1 MRQPT
6 ILLTDDEPG
15 IRRALREVLEFEG
28 YAILEADGAQQA
40 FAVIDREPVDL
51 MMLDVKMQG
60 KDGLEILAD
69 LRDRGVEFP
78 IIMLSGHGTIDTAIQ
93 STRLGAFDFLQK
105 PPDLNRLLIS
115 VRNALD
121 RNRLVSQNRT
131 MRRKISQVKEIIG
144 ESAVIETIRQT
155 IARVAQTDARVLIT
169 GENGT
174 GKELV
179 ARWLHEQSKRNG
191 GPIVDVNCAAIPTE
205 LIESE
210 LFGHEKGAF
219 TGAVR
224 QRIGKFEEAN
234 GGTLFLDEIG
244 DLSLAAQAKV
254 LRALQEN
261 VITRVGGTSAINVD
275 VRVIAA
281 TNKDLEE
288 EIEAGRFR
296 EDVYHRLN
304 VIPIHVPPLRER
316 AGDIP
321 LLAKCHLEELGRKD
335 ILFAGK
341 VLTDDALDALSKM
354 EWSGNIRELHNVVER
369 LGILSMSPEITAKT
383 VAQVVAKPRA
393 SHGKSGLG
401 DVLEQVSDFQ
411 LFKEITEKEFIQHQL
426 TKHDWN
432 ISATADAIGIMRSH
446 LYNKIKKYELE
457 R

>member
-1 MRQPT
+1 
-6 ILLTDDEPG
+6 
-15 IRRALREVLEFEG
+15 
-28 YAILEADGAQQA
+28 
-40 FAVIDREPVDL
+40 
-51 MMLDVKMQG
+51 
-60 KDGLEILAD
+60 
-69 LRDRGVEFP
+69 
-78 IIMLSGHGTIDTAIQ
+78 
-93 STRLGAFDFLQK
+93 
-105 PPDLNRLLIS
+105 
-115 VRNALD
+115 
-121 RNRLVSQNRT
+121 
-131 MRRKISQVKEIIG
+131 
-144 ESAVIETIRQT
+144 
-155 IARVAQTDARVLIT
+155 
-169 GENGT
+169 
-174 GKELV
+174 V
-179 ARWLHEQSKRNG
+179 ARWLHEQSKRNN

-261 VITRVGGTSAINVD
+261 VITRVGGTSTIKVD

-288 EIEAGRFR
+288 EIQAGRFR

-316 AGDIP
+316 RADIP

-335 ILFAGK
+335 ILFADK
-341 VLTDDALDALSKM
+341 VLTDDALEALSKM

-369 LGILSMSPEITAKT
+369 LGILSMTPEITAKT
-383 VAQVVAKPRA
+383 VSQVVSKPRA
-393 SHGKSGLG
+393 SHSKSGMG
-401 DVLEQVSDFQ
+401 DALEQYSDFQ
-411 LFKEITEKEFIQHQL
+411 DYKEAMEKEFIQHQL
-426 TKHDWN
+426 NKHEWN

>member
-261 VITRVGGTSAINVD
+261 VITRVGGTSAIKVD

>member
-1 MRQPT
+1 MRAST

-28 YAILEADGAQQA
+28 YHILEADGASQA
-40 FAVIDREPVDL
+40 LAVIDKEPVDL
-51 MMLDVKMQG
+51 MLLDVKMQG
-60 KDGLEILAD
+60 KDGLELLAE
-69 LRDRGVEFP
+69 LREKGIEFP

-121 RNRLVSQNRT
+121 RNHLVSQNRT
-131 MRRKISQVKEIIG
+131 MRRKITQVKEIIG
-144 ESAVIETIRQT
+144 DSPVIEAIRQT

-179 ARWLHEQSKRNG
+179 ARWLHEQSKRNTC
-191 GPIVDVNCAAIPTE
+191 PIVDVNCAAIPTE

-224 QRIGKFEEAN
+224 QRIGKFEQAQ

-244 DLSLAAQAKV
+244 DLSLTAQAKV

-261 VITRVGGTSAINVD
+261 VITRVGGSSTIKVD

-281 TNKDLEE
+281 TNKNLEE
-288 EIEAGRFR
+288 EIAAGRFR

-316 AGDIP
+316 AADIP
-321 LLAKCHLEELGRKD
+321 LLAKAHLEELGRRD
-335 ILFAGK
+335 ILFSGK
-341 VLTDDALDALSKM
+341 VLTDDALETLSKM
-354 EWSGNIRELHNVVER
+354 EWTGNIRELHNVVER
-369 LGILSMSPEITAKT
+369 LGILSLNAEITAKT
-383 VAQVVAKPRA
+383 VLQVLAKPRQTHA
-393 SHGKSGLG
+393 KTGFNDYL
-401 DVLEQVSDFQ
+401 DAYSDFQ
-411 LFKEITEKEFIQHQL
+411 EFKEAAEKEFIRHQL
-426 TKHDWN
+426 QRHDWN
-432 ISATADAIGIMRSH
+432 ISATADSIGIMRSH

>member
-6 ILLTDDEPG
+6 ILLTDDEAG

-28 YAILEADGAQQA
+28 YAILEADGAEQA

-60 KDGLEILAD
+60 KDGLEILAE
-69 LRDRGVEFP
+69 LRERGVEFP

-179 ARWLHEQSKRNG
+179 ARWLHEQSKRNS

-261 VITRVGGTSAINVD
+261 VITRVGGTSTIKVD

-288 EIEAGRFR
+288 EIAAGRFR

-316 AGDIP
+316 RGDIP

-341 VLTDDALDALSKM
+341 VLTDGALEALSNM

-369 LGILSMSPEITAKT
+369 LGILSLQPEITAKT
-383 VAQVVAKPRA
+383 VAQVVAKPKA
-393 SHGKSGLG
+393 SHGKVGMG
-401 DVLEQVSDFQ
+401 DVLEQYSDFQ
-411 LFKEITEKEFIQHQL
+411 QFKEATEKEFISHQL
-426 TKHDWN
+426 QKHDWN
-432 ISATADAIGIMRSH
+432 ISATADSIGIMRSH

>member
-1 MRQPT
+1 MRKAT

-28 YAILEADGAQQA
+28 YHILEADGAAQA
-40 FAVIDREPVDL
+40 VTIIESNHIDL
-51 MMLDVKMQG
+51 MLLDVKMQG
-60 KDGLEILAD
+60 KDGLELLSELHGKGI
-69 LRDRGVEFP
+69 EFP
-78 IIMLSGHGTIDTAIQ
+78 VIMLTGHGTIDTAIQ

-121 RNRLVSQNRT
+121 RNHLVSQNRT
-131 MRRKISQVKEIIG
+131 MRRKITQVKDILG

-155 IARVAQTDARVLIT
+155 IKRVGQTDARVLIT

-179 ARWLHEQSKRNG
+179 ARWLHEHSKRNG
-191 GPIVDVNCAAIPTE
+191 APFVDVNCAAIPSE

-261 VITRVGGTSAINVD
+261 VITRVGGMSTISVD
-275 VRVIAA
+275 VRVVAA
-281 TNKDLEE
+281 TNKDLLE
-288 EIEAGRFR
+288 EIAAGRFR

-304 VIPIHVPPLRER
+304 VIPIHVPALRER
-316 AGDIP
+316 STDIP
-321 LLAKCHLEELGRKD
+321 ILAKAVLEELSKRD
-335 ILFAGK
+335 ILFADK
-341 VLTDDALDALSKM
+341 YFTDDALVALSEL
-354 EWSGNIRELHNVVER
+354 EWTGNVRELRNVVER
-369 LGILSMSPEITAKT
+369 LGILSMSSDISAKNIE
-383 VAQVVAKPRA
+383 QVVNKPHQ
-393 SHGKSGLG
+393 SHGRHSLH
-401 DVLEQVSDFQ
+401 DVLEHYSDFQ
-411 LFKEITEKEFIQHQL
+411 EYKEATEKEFIRHQL
-426 TKHDWN
+426 QKHDWN
-432 ISATADAIGIMRSH
+432 ISATADKIGIMRSH
-446 LYNKIKKYELE
+446 LYNKIKKYQLE

>member
-6 ILLTDDEPG
+6 ILLTDDEAG

-28 YAILEADGAQQA
+28 YAILEADGSDQA
-40 FAVIDREPVDL
+40 LQVIDTQHVDL
-51 MMLDVKMQG
+51 MLLDVKMKG
-60 KDGLEILAD
+60 KDGLEILAE
-69 LRDRGVEFP
+69 LRQRGVEFP
-78 IIMLSGHGTIDTAIQ
+78 IIMLTGHGTIDTAIQ

-121 RNRLVSQNRT
+121 RNHLVSQNRT

-155 IARVAQTDARVLIT
+155 IARVALTDARVLIT

-179 ARWLHEQSKRNG
+179 ARWLHEQSRRNN

-261 VITRVGGTSAINVD
+261 VITRVGGTSTIKVD

-288 EIEAGRFR
+288 EIQAGRFR

-316 AGDIP
+316 RADIP

-335 ILFAGK
+335 ILFADK

-369 LGILSMSPEITAKT
+369 LGILSMTTDITAKT
-383 VAQVVAKPRA
+383 VSQVVSKPRA
-393 SHGKSGLG
+393 SHAKSGMG
-401 DVLEQVSDFQ
+401 DALEQYSDFQ
-411 LFKEITEKEFIQHQL
+411 DYKEAMEKEFIQHQL
-426 TKHDWN
+426 NKHDWN

>member
-6 ILLTDDEPG
+6 ILLTDDEAG

-28 YAILEADGAQQA
+28 YAILEADGAEQA
-40 FAVIDREPVDL
+40 FAVIEREPVDL

-60 KDGLEILAD
+60 KDGLEILAE

-131 MRRKISQVKEIIG
+131 MRRTISQVKEIIG

-155 IARVAQTDARVLIT
+155 IGRVAPTDARVLIT

-179 ARWLHEQSKRNG
+179 ARWLHEQSKRNS
-191 GPIVDVNCAAIPTE
+191 GPIVDVNCAAIPTD

-234 GGTLFLDEIG
+234 GGPLFLDEIG

-261 VITRVGGTSAINVD
+261 VITRVGGTSAIKVD

-288 EIEAGRFR
+288 EIAEGRFR

-304 VIPIHVPPLRER
+304 VIPLHVPPLRER

-321 LLAKCHLEELGRKD
+321 LLARCHLEELGRKD

-341 VLTDDALDALSKM
+341 VLTEDALTALSRM

-369 LGILSMSPEITAKT
+369 LGILSLAPEITAKT
-383 VAQVVAKPRA
+383 VAQVVAKPKPQ
-393 SHGKSGLG
+393 HGKAGLG
-401 DVLEQVSDFQ
+401 DLLEQYSDFQ
-411 LFKEITEKEFIQHQL
+411 QFKEATEKEFIRHQL
-426 TKHDWN
+426 HKHEWN
-432 ISATADAIGIMRSH
+432 ISATADSIGIMRSH

>member
-1 MRQPT
+1 MRHAT

-28 YAILEADGAQQA
+28 YHILEADGAAQA
-40 FAVIDREPVDL
+40 LTVIESNPIDL
-51 MMLDVKMQG
+51 MLLDVKMQG
-60 KDGLEILAD
+60 KDGLELLSELHVKGI
-69 LRDRGVEFP
+69 EFP
-78 IIMLSGHGTIDTAIQ
+78 VIMLTGHGTIDTAIQ

-131 MRRKISQVKEIIG
+131 MRRKITQVKDILG
-144 ESAVIETIRQT
+144 DSAVIETIRQT
-155 IARVAQTDARVLIT
+155 IKRVGQTDARVLIS

-179 ARWLHEQSKRNG
+179 ARWLHEHSKRNSA
-191 GPIVDVNCAAIPTE
+191 PFVDVNCAAIPTE

-224 QRIGKFEEAN
+224 QRIGKFEEAT

-261 VITRVGGTSAINVD
+261 VITRVGGTSTISVD

-281 TNKDLEE
+281 TNKDLQE
-288 EIEAGRFR
+288 EIAAGRFR

-304 VIPIHVPPLRER
+304 VIPIHVPALRER
-316 AGDIP
+316 STDIP
-321 LLAKCHLEELGRKD
+321 ILAKAILEELSKRD
-335 ILFAGK
+335 ILFADK
-341 VLTDDALDALSKM
+341 YFTDNALVALSEL
-354 EWSGNIRELHNVVER
+354 EWSGNVRELRNVVER
-369 LGILSMSPEITAKT
+369 LGILSMSSDITAKT
-383 VAQVVAKPRA
+383 IELVVNKPNQSQGRH
-393 SHGKSGLG
+393 SLH
-401 DVLEQVSDFQ
+401 DVLEQYSDFQ
-411 LFKEITEKEFIQHQL
+411 EYKEATEKEFIRHQL
-426 TKHDWN
+426 QKHDWN
-432 ISATADAIGIMRSH
+432 ISATADKIGIMRSH
-446 LYNKIKKYELE
+446 LYNKIKKYQLE

>member
-1 MRQPT
+1 
-6 ILLTDDEPG
+6 
-15 IRRALREVLEFEG
+15 
-28 YAILEADGAQQA
+28 
-40 FAVIDREPVDL
+40 
-51 MMLDVKMQG
+51 
-60 KDGLEILAD
+60 
-69 LRDRGVEFP
+69 
-78 IIMLSGHGTIDTAIQ
+78 
-93 STRLGAFDFLQK
+93 
-105 PPDLNRLLIS
+105 
-115 VRNALD
+115 
-121 RNRLVSQNRT
+121 
-131 MRRKISQVKEIIG
+131 
-144 ESAVIETIRQT
+144 
-155 IARVAQTDARVLIT
+155 
-169 GENGT
+169 
-174 GKELV
+174 
-179 ARWLHEQSKRNG
+179 
-191 GPIVDVNCAAIPTE
+191 VDVNCAAIPTE

-261 VITRVGGTSAINVD
+261 VITRVGGTSTIKVD

-288 EIEAGRFR
+288 EIAAGRFR

-316 AGDIP
+316 RGDIP

-341 VLTDDALDALSKM
+341 VLTDGALEALSNM

-369 LGILSMSPEITAKT
+369 LGILSLQPEITAKT
-383 VAQVVAKPRA
+383 VAQVVAKPKA
-393 SHGKSGLG
+393 SHGKVGMG
-401 DVLEQVSDFQ
+401 DVLEQYSDFQ
-411 LFKEITEKEFIQHQL
+411 QFKEATEKEFISHQL
-426 TKHDWN
+426 QKHDWN
-432 ISATADAIGIMRSH
+432 ISATADSIGIMRSH